1 MPKHPV
7 DVRRATPEDG
17 DLLVRLVERARLDDE
32 SRVRAEHGVL
42 TQRVRVLAALERS
55 DVTVYLACAGQE
67 PVGALTLR
75 LGELLPLT
83 GAEAV
88 HVEQLFVDPDWRRRG
103 VARQLLAAAATT
115 AEHYGSTQMV
125 CATSPGVREAQR
137 FLARLGFAP
146 LVVHRVVPLTTL
158 RRRLAGEVPGGRRKA
173 AVDLVLAQRRQARAK
188 TVAKAAAKTSA
199 ARATAAAV
207 TMGVR
212 PAAGR

>member
-1 MPKHPV
+1 MAKHPV
-7 DVRRATPEDG
+7 EVRRATPEDA
-17 DLLVRLVERARLDDE
+17 DVLVRLVERARLDDE
-32 SRVRAEHGVL
+32 TPSRAEHGVL
-42 TQRVRVLAALERS
+42 SQRVRVLAALERP
-55 DVTVYLACAGQE
+55 DVTVFVACSGEE

-83 GAEAV
+83 GADAV

-125 CATSPGVREAQR
+125 CATTPGLREAQR
-137 FLARLGFAP
+137 FLARLGFVP
-146 LVVHRVVPLTTL
+146 LVVQRTVPLTTL
-158 RRRLAGEVPGGRRKA
+158 RRRLVGDVPGGRRKA

-188 TVAKAAAKTSA
+188 TRAKVSA
-199 ARATAAAV
+199 SAV